1 MDVKNIKCPLQRW
14 EKYESMF
21 PIIGFYA
28 NQILRI
34 VGCQI
39 ET

>member
-1 MDVKNIKCPLQRW
+1 MLKTLSVHYNGGK
-14 EKYESMF
+14 KYENMF

-28 NQILRI
+28 KKILRI